1 MAADVDLEVM
11 SASTRRLDG
20 YPTFAEFIAKDK
32 DAAIYRRFENLSAR
46 NLLYLQSELHDL
58 ERQLEEL
65 DRKDAQDIG
74 DANAQKAAR
83 LWTHYANDT
92 NEQAIARRKLQRI
105 IKKKI
110 KEYRMY
116 RWKGQAY
123 LLLTVK
129 GQMKPWSSKARCYP
143 STHPRHGP

>member
-1 MAADVDLEVM
+1 MESDVDLEVM

-32 DAAIYRRFENLSAR
+32 DAAIYRSFEYLSAR

-65 DRKDAQDIG
+65 DTKDAQDIG
-74 DANAQKAAR
+74 DVNAQKAAR

-92 NEQAIARRKLQRI
+92 NQQAIARRTLQAE
-105 IKKKI
+105 IKTKI
-110 KEYRMY
+110 KEYRVLPPAWEGSY
-116 RWKGQAY
+116 D
-123 LLLTVK
+123 
-129 GQMKPWSSKARCYP
+129 
-143 STHPRHGP
+143 